1 MAKRLHCSLL
11 APGITGAKIHKE
23 DISMRTYESIFI
35 IRPQIVGDEY
45 TALLG
50 KFKQILADQQAE
62 ILRCQEW
69 GTKRLPY
76 LLKKQD
82 QGTFVLINFVAANT
96 VVKEFER
103 RLRLD
108 DAILQFQTVLL
119 EKGLDLGGQEN
130 GAAEGDA
137 DDAEAGDDDND
148 QDEDQD

>member
-1 MAKRLHCSLL
+1 
-11 APGITGAKIHKE
+11 
-23 DISMRTYESIFI
+23 MRTYETIFI
-35 IRPQIVGDEY
+35 IRPQIAGDEY

-50 KFKQILADQQAE
+50 KFKQILADQDAE

-76 LLKKQD
+76 LVKKQD
-82 QGTFVLINFVAANT
+82 QGTFVLLNFVAGNT

-119 EKGLDLGGQEN
+119 ENGLDISASEDTSAGE
-130 GAAEGDA
+130 ETDV
-137 DDAEAGDDDND
+137 DAEDND
-148 QDEDQD
+148 QDDDQN

>member
-1 MAKRLHCSLL
+1 
-11 APGITGAKIHKE
+11 
-23 DISMRTYESIFI
+23 MRTYENIFI
-35 IRPQIVGDEY
+35 IRPQIAGDEY

-69 GTKRLPY
+69 GTKRLPH
-76 LLKKQD
+76 LVKKQD
-82 QGTFVLINFVAANT
+82 QGTFVLLNFVAGNT

-119 EKGLDLGGQEN
+119 ENGLDLGTQEEET
-130 GAAEGDA
+130 AEGEAEA
-137 DDAEAGDDDND
+137 DDDDGD

>member
-1 MAKRLHCSLL
+1 
-11 APGITGAKIHKE
+11 
-23 DISMRTYESIFI
+23 MRTYESIFI
-35 IRPQIVGDEY
+35 IRPEIAGDEY

-76 LLKKQD
+76 LVKKQD
-82 QGTFVLINFVAANT
+82 QGTFVLLNFVAGSN

-108 DAILQFQTVLL
+108 DAIMQFQTILL
-119 EKGLDLGGQEN
+119 EDGLDLGSQEED
-130 GAAEGDA
+130 AAE
-137 DDAEAGDDDND
+137 DDAESADDDSVKVEE
-148 QDEDQD
+148 QD

>member
-1 MAKRLHCSLL
+1 
-11 APGITGAKIHKE
+11 
-23 DISMRTYESIFI
+23 MRTYESIFI
-35 IRPQIVGDEY
+35 IRPQIAGDEY

-76 LLKKQD
+76 LVKKQD
-82 QGTFVLINFVAANT
+82 QGTFVLINFVAGNT

-119 EKGLDLGGQEN
+119 ENGLDLSAQEEES
-130 GAAEGDA
+130 AEGDK
-137 DDAEAGDDDND
+137 EAADDDNE

>member
-1 MAKRLHCSLL
+1 
-11 APGITGAKIHKE
+11 
-23 DISMRTYESIFI
+23 MRTYETIFI
-35 IRPQIVGDEY
+35 IRPQIAGDEY

-76 LLKKQD
+76 LVKKQD
-82 QGTFVLINFVAANT
+82 QGTYVLLNFVAGNT

-108 DAILQFQTVLL
+108 DAIMQFQTVLL
-119 EKGLDLGGQEN
+119 ENGLDLSAQEEET
-130 GAAEGDA
+130 AEGDA
-137 DDAEAGDDDND
+137 ETDDEDND

>member
-1 MAKRLHCSLL
+1 M
-11 APGITGAKIHKE
+11 TGAKIHKE
-23 DISMRTYESIFI
+23 DIDMRTYESIFI

-76 LLKKQD
+76 LVKKND
-82 QGTFVLINFVAANT
+82 QGTFVLVNFVAGNR

-108 DAILQFQTVLL
+108 DSILQFQTVLL
-119 EKGLDLGGQEN
+119 ENGLDLSTQEEES
-130 GAAEGDA
+130 AEGDKETA
-137 DDAEAGDDDND
+137 DDDNE

>member
-1 MAKRLHCSLL
+1 
-11 APGITGAKIHKE
+11 
-23 DISMRTYESIFI
+23 MRTYETIFI
-35 IRPQIVGDEY
+35 IRPQIAGDEY

-50 KFKQILADQQAE
+50 KFKQILADQDAE

-76 LLKKQD
+76 LVKKQE
-82 QGTFVLINFVAANT
+82 QGIFVLINFVAGNT

-119 EKGLDLGGQEN
+119 ENGLNLSAQEDDTP
-130 GAAEGDA
+130 ETDA
-137 DDAEAGDDDND
+137 DEND
-148 QDEDQD
+148 EEQDEEQD

>member
-1 MAKRLHCSLL
+1 
-11 APGITGAKIHKE
+11 
-23 DISMRTYESIFI
+23 MRTYEAIFI

-76 LLKKQD
+76 LVKKQD
-82 QGTFVLINFVAANT
+82 QGTFVLLNFVAGNT

-119 EKGLDLGGQEN
+119 ENGLDLGAQEDET
-130 GAAEGDA
+130 AEGEAEA
-137 DDAEAGDDDND
+137 DDDDSD

>member
-1 MAKRLHCSLL
+1 
-11 APGITGAKIHKE
+11 
-23 DISMRTYESIFI
+23 MRTYETIFI

-50 KFKQILADQQAE
+50 KFKQILADQNAE

-69 GTKRLPY
+69 GTKRLPF
-76 LLKKQD
+76 LVKKND

-119 EKGLDLGGQEN
+119 ENGLDLSEKAEETAGGDTDKEN
-130 GAAEGDA
+130 
-137 DDAEAGDDDND
+137 DDDDDD
-148 QDEDQD
+148 QEEDQD

>member
-1 MAKRLHCSLL
+1 
-11 APGITGAKIHKE
+11 
-23 DISMRTYESIFI
+23 MRTYETIFI

-69 GTKRLPY
+69 GTKRLPN
-76 LLKKQD
+76 LVKKQD
-82 QGTFVLINFVAANT
+82 QGIFVLINFVAANT

-119 EKGLDLGGQEN
+119 EHGLDLSASTEST
-130 GAAEGDA
+130 DA
-137 DDAEAGDDDND
+137 DEDDSD
-148 QDEDQD
+148 DEDSDEDEEQE